1 VRLAGTPVSAIKAE
15 LGIADDRRGRG
26 GPRGGNQRG
35 GGRSFGGREERGGRG
50 RGREDRVSREDL
62 SRLGTGG
69 RVGANIRII
78 GLDAKDE
85 KLERERRRKE
95 EREAKRQAERDR
107 LARLGY

>member
-1 VRLAGTPVSAIKAE
+1 VATSAAV
-15 LGIADDRRGRG
+15 AAA
-26 GPRGGNQRG
+26 
-35 GGRSFGGREERGGRG
+35 SAGREERGGRG